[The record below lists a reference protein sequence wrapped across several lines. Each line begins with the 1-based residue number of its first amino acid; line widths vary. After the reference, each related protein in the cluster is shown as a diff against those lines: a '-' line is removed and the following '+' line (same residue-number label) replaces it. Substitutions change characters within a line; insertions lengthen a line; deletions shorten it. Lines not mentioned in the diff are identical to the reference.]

1 MVDGLLE
8 APLEPGEA
16 ATPLL
21 ADAAD
26 VDALLR
32 EPQVGVVGP
41 EVQPEFGPVDGR
53 YILDLK
59 LDSTK
64 EYRYTKEGKAV
75 LEEKCLYW
83 VLWVL

>member
-8 APLEPGEA
+8 APLKLGEA
-16 ATPLL
+16 ATPLV

-41 EVQPEFGPVDGR
+41 QVQPELGPSGR
-53 YILDLK
+53 
-59 LDSTK
+59 
-64 EYRYTKEGKAV
+64 
-75 LEEKCLYW
+75 
-83 VLWVL
+83 